1 MYVACL
7 KKLPSST
14 KLMVVILKETDAL
27 KKNKEKHMCENDEVD
42 HSKWTEVPR
51 ANLIATIHVIC

>member
-42 HSKWTEVPR
+42 SSK
-51 ANLIATIHVIC
+51 